1 MNTRESMTAHSTK
14 SRADRFFASLL
25 AAAVAVFIL
34 WGGLVWDYPD
44 FVSGLAAGIFL
55 AAAVAM
61 YAYRAA
67 DEYTLAM
74 WHAGTS
80 VGFAMVIAWLL
91 ATALTKGFDA
101 SLASTDLAL
110 FADGRLI
117 ELSAVTAFL
126 AAIGARKLRERA

>member
-1 MNTRESMTAHSTK
+1 MDTNPAK

-25 AAAVAVFIL
+25 AAAVAVLIL

-44 FVSGLAAGIFL
+44 FLSGIAAGMFL
-55 AAAVAM
+55 ATALAM
-61 YAYRAA
+61 YAYRKA
-67 DEYTLAM
+67 DEYTLAT

-80 VGFAMVIAWLL
+80 VGFAVVIAWLL
-91 ATALTKGFDA
+91 ATALTKGFDD
-101 SLASTDLAL
+101 SLASADLAL

-126 AAIGARKLRERA
+126 AAIGARKLRERT